1 MYFEIIWST
10 SFFNKTEIWIIVNTI
25 KIVKVYWG
33 LSMCKAAGD
42 HILGMILS
50 DPSEVPSPGEEGIIP
65 SKLKKLRN

>member
-1 MYFEIIWST
+1 
-10 SFFNKTEIWIIVNTI
+10 
-25 KIVKVYWG
+25 
-33 LSMCKAAGD
+33 MCKAAGD